1 MNFKGEKNMGRLYSM
16 VLLIGFLF
24 SVDYETEIQ
33 PIFDLRCTNCH
44 GSSGGLNLTSYN
56 GVISGGN
63 SGSSVVP
70 GDHINSVLWQRI
82 ADGSMPPGGNDL
94 TSAQIDLIA
103 QWIDEGALE
112 EESNDVAGCT
122 DSNAISCDNAEL
134 YFQPYY
140 PECDTCSDDDP
151 CENYYNPDATVD
163 NGLCMYDDVPSDD
176 EFIIEYQDV
185 SIDFSSG
192 YLLDW
197 SAFTPP
203 VDVTQYVLTRCIDAD
218 GDTDGDGE
226 LEYENCIMVINQFN
240 PFLDTVY
247 FDEDT
252 EGWGDYAL
260 KYTLNVGYPNNNYW
274 GSAQGTYYFTE
285 DDDVLLGDVNSDGII
300 NVIDIVNLVN
310 YILNGGNNI
319 DVVAADFNED
329 GIINVIDIVNLV
341 NFILS

>member
-1 MNFKGEKNMGRLYSM
+1 MKNIITLLFFISSM
-16 VLLIGFLF
+16 IFA
-24 SVDYETEIQ
+24 VDYESEIQ
-33 PIFDLRCTNCH
+33 PIFDANCGNCH
-44 GSSGGLNLTSYN
+44 LGNSSGGLSLDNYDNLMSN
-56 GVISGGN
+56 NVI
-63 SGSSVVP
+63 VP
-70 GDHINSVLWQRI
+70 GDHDSSILYDRI
-82 ADGSMPPGGNDL
+82 TRDEAETGDMPPTGSL
-94 TSAQIDLIA
+94 TDSQISLIA

-112 EESNDVAGCT
+112 EESNDISGCT
-122 DSNAISCDNAEL
+122 DPNAISCDDDIDTV
-134 YFQPYY
+134 YF
-140 PECDTCSDDDP
+140 PECNTCSDDAP
-151 CENYYNPDATVD
+151 CDNYYNPDATVD
-163 NGLCMYDDVPSDD
+163 NGLCMYDAVPSD
-176 EFIIEYQDV
+176 EQFLIEYQHID
-185 SIDFSSG
+185 DFSSG

-203 VDVTQYVLTRCIDAD
+203 VEITQYVLTRCIDVD

-226 LEYENCIMVINQFN
+226 LEYENCIMVINQFE
-240 PFLDTVY
+240 PYFLDTTY
-247 FDEDT
+247 FDEEEDS
-252 EGWGDYAL
+252 WGDYAL

-310 YILNGGNNI
+310 YILSGANNI